1 MMGNTDLTATN
12 IAPELLEITVA
23 QLAGS
28 HLNAY
33 LMDIGISICIEMTY
47 MKRNT
52 LITTKR
58 YDELLVTVGLSTAQV
73 EVAVDS
79 LDLIAETP

>member
-1 MMGNTDLTATN
+1 
-12 IAPELLEITVA
+12 
-23 QLAGS
+23 
-28 HLNAY
+28 
-33 LMDIGISICIEMTY
+33 MTY

-58 YDELLVTVGLSTAQV
+58 YDELLVTVGLSAAQA